1 MARIWKILAV
11 LVVIESAI
19 RNPQSAIAQEVEWR
33 TDYNKARQEA
43 VEKNRPLILDFGTED
58 CFFCKKLDTT
68 TFRDPSVTAVLNKSF
83 IPLKVDADKERP
95 LAQALRIDHFPTL
108 VIARPDRTVLAA

>member
-43 VEKNRPLILDFGTED
+43 VEKNRPLVLDFGTMIAEGSPAEI
-58 CFFCKKLDTT
+58 
-68 TFRDPSVTAVLNKSF
+68 RRNRAV
-83 IPLKVDADKERP
+83 
-95 LAQALRIDHFPTL
+95 QAAYLGNEEMS
-108 VIARPDRTVLAA
+108 A